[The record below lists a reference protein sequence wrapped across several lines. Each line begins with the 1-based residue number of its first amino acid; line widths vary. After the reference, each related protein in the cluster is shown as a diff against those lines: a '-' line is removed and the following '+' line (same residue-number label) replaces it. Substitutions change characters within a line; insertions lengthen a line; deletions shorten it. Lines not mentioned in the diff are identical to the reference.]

1 MRRPLRRAA
10 KSRSRHGRALRNAV
24 TGPYLPP
31 LTTRII
37 LFESTVA
44 SMAEYLLDLWP
55 GELAGVHFD
64 VAGLPAGTVSDEGV
78 DRWQVDHANR
88 RIVLYRVPIERLTRF
103 HVRDEYHLVLVI
115 ESCVVRAVAELLG
128 KDPWDLAPERFRH
141 F

>member
-1 MRRPLRRAA
+1 MRNVV
-10 KSRSRHGRALRNAV
+10 S
-24 TGPYLPP
+24 GPVLPP

-44 SMAEYLLDLWP
+44 SMAEYLTDLWP
-55 GELAGVHFD
+55 DELADVRFE
-64 VAGLPAGTVSDEGV
+64 VAGLPVGRVSDEGV
-78 DRWQVDHANR
+78 DRWQVDRANR
-88 RIVLYRVPIERLTRF
+88 RVVVYRVPIERLTRF

>member
-1 MRRPLRRAA
+1 M
-10 KSRSRHGRALRNAV
+10 

-44 SMAEYLLDLWP
+44 SMAEYLLGLWP
-55 GELAGVHFD
+55 HELEGVHFD
-64 VAGLPAGTVSDEGV
+64 VAGLPAGSVSDEGV

-115 ESCVVRAVAELLG
+115 ESCVVRAVAELIG